1 MPVWTFVRHGQSE
14 ANRARRFAGHL
25 DPPLT
30 DAGWAQ
36 ARAARAFVGEVPH
49 RLVLA
54 SDLRRALDTARTLTG
69 DPDAIVVRPALRER
83 HCGVYEGRPYAEA
96 EACGDMDRL
105 FRSFYGRPRGGE
117 SLADVAARALG
128 ELLAFADAGDLL
140 VVCHG
145 ALIRA
150 VVGVLDDLDPAHVG
164 AYKPKNLEFVARRIE
179 PDRVRDRLR
188 RLERVLAE
196 RPATVTAPSAHLP
209 AGPDRPPSSAD
220 CALLDRRFS
229 ARGNA

>member
-1 MPVWTFVRHGQSE
+1 MPSWTFVRHGQSE

-30 DAGWAQ
+30 DTGWAQ

-54 SDLRRALDTARTLTG
+54 SDLRRALDTARTLVG
-69 DPDAIVVRPALRER
+69 DPDAILVRPALRER

-96 EACGDMDRL
+96 EARGDMERL
-105 FRSFYGRPRGGE
+105 FRSFHGRPQGGE
-117 SLADVAARALG
+117 SLADVAARALA
-128 ELLAFADAGDLL
+128 ELLSFEDAGDLL

-150 VVGVLDDLDPAHVG
+150 VVGVLDDLDPAHIG
-164 AYKPKNLEFVARRIE
+164 AYKPKNLEFVVRRVDPRTVRERLGHLRRVLGSDPGGAECAPSSPPRARL
-179 PDRVRDRLR
+179 RLR
-188 RLERVLAE
+188 R
-196 RPATVTAPSAHLP
+196 
-209 AGPDRPPSSAD
+209 
-220 CALLDRRFS
+220 
-229 ARGNA
+229 